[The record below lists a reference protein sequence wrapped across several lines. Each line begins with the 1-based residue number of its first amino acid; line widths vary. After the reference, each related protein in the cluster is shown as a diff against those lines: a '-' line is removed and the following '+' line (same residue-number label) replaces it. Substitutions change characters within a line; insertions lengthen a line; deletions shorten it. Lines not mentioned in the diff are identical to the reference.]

1 MDNSTEHSNAL
12 GECLLAFIDFLPKGL
27 VATIHRREA
36 SMMRQEEFEIVS
48 EKIEMNL
55 NSKRHPQKKP
65 LSGSTSIPGPSF

>member
-1 MDNSTEHSNAL
+1 
-12 GECLLAFIDFLPKGL
+12 
-27 VATIHRREA
+27 
-36 SMMRQEEFEIVS
+36 MMRQEEPEIVS